1 MFMGEYHYNLDE
13 KGRLTIPSK
22 FRDELGY
29 EFVITRGLDNCL
41 FVYTKKEWENKLA
54 QYNTLPNTK
63 DSRKFMRLF
72 LSGAILSSTDK
83 QGRTNISTPLMT
95 YANLTKECVI
105 IGVGDHVEI
114 WDSNLWQ
121 EFMNDI
127 DDISDIAEDLFKE
140 QKNA

>member
-29 EFVITRGLDNCL
+29 EFIITRGLDNCL

-83 QGRTNISTPLMT
+83 QGRTNISAPLMT